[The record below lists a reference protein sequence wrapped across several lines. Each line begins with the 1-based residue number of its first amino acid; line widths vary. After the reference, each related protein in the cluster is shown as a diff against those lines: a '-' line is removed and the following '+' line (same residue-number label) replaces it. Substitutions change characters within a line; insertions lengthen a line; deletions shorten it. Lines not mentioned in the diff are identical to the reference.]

1 MTPELAELKRRL
13 IADVNSSYE
22 EFPEQSNEENYDQI
36 VAKAQNEGVKVALY
50 EIDHLIEPYVGN
62 FDIPTRNGSD

>member
-1 MTPELAELKRRL
+1 MTPELIELKRRL
-13 IADVNSSYE
+13 IADIKTSYE
-22 EFPEQSNEENYDQI
+22 EFPEQNDEETYDQI

-50 EIDHLIEPYVGN
+50 EIDHLDEPYAGN